1 MDFIANALTLIRN
14 AQAVSKEK
22 VKIPFSS
29 LVWNIIK
36 VLEKKSFIEEASKKG
51 RNLNRF
57 IELKIKY
64 DENGEPFIRGLKKV
78 SKQGQR
84 IYIGSKDIRPV
95 RSGYGISI
103 ISTPKGVM
111 TGQDAKKKNLGGEIL
126 CKIW

>member
-29 LVWNIIK
+29 LVWNIVK

-51 RNLNRF
+51 RGLNRF

-84 IYIGSKDIRPV
+84 IYIGSKDIRLV
-95 RSGYGISI
+95 RSGYGIAI

-111 TGQDAKKKNLGGEIL
+111 DGQEAKKKNLGGEIL

>member
-1 MDFIANALTLIRN
+1 MDFIANTLTLIRN

-29 LVWNIIK
+29 LAWNVVK
-36 VLEKKSFIEEASKKG
+36 VLEKKCFIESASKKG

-64 DENGEPFIRGLKKV
+64 EEDGEPFIRGLKKV

-84 IYIGSKDIRPV
+84 IYIGSKNIRPV
-95 RSGYGISI
+95 RNGYGISI

-111 TGQDAKKKNLGGEIL
+111 TGQEAKKKNLGGEIL

>member
-29 LVWNIIK
+29 LVWNVVK

-111 TGQDAKKKNLGGEIL
+111 TGQEAKKKNLGGEVL
-126 CKIW
+126 CQIW

>member
-36 VLEKKSFIEEASKKG
+36 VLEKKSFIEEASRKG

-95 RSGYGISI
+95 RNGYGISV

-111 TGQDAKKKNLGGEIL
+111 TGQDAKKKNLGGEVL